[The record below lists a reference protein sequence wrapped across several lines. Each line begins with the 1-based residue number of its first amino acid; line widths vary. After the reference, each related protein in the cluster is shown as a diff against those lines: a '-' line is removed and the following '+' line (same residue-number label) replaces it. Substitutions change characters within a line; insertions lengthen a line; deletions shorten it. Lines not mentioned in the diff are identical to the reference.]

1 MTLKLRAIKNISIC
15 IIVLVAGLL
24 GLRFFHFS
32 IQSDTTKVAKA
43 YLEQEGFI
51 VLHYAGENGPYRV
64 TKRSAME
71 FPHSKLLAVQEQ
83 PVDFY
88 RGRDLHDKSFYVA
101 NHPLQTGY
109 TSVVLM
115 MDGEEVVGAVSVRNG
130 QVHSLHG
137 KTAEEMSTEK

>member
-1 MTLKLRAIKNISIC
+1 MLL
-15 IIVLVAGLL
+15 AGFL

-43 YLEQEGFI
+43 YLEKEGFI

-64 TKRSAME
+64 TKRSAMD
-71 FPHSKLLAVQEQ
+71 FPYSKLLAVQAQ

-88 RGRDLHDKSFYVA
+88 RWRDLHDKSFYVA
-101 NHPLQTGY
+101 NHPLQTLFGY

-115 MDGEEVVGAVSVRNG
+115 MDGEEVVGAVSIKNG
-130 QVHSLHG
+130 QIYSLHG
-137 KTAEEMSTEK
+137 KTAEEMSADEREELHDE